1 MPYFLPVL
9 ARIPSFL
16 ENKLGAEAVVKN
28 GVSYAVSAAK
38 NVVSLKLA
46 VAPGEMK
53 IGNAKAN
60 KLKGTADSDIFYG
73 GKGKDKITGVNG
85 RDVAVYRAADAWG
98 KDTIA
103 ATKGTM
109 TLVLGGL
116 TAKKVTRSLNK
127 DTGVMTIT
135 KKADTSQKI
144 TVKGWSAATHSIVYA
159 TAAELK
165 PFATYINAASPT
177 DAQKQAAQ
185 NSVFKAAKLA

>member
-1 MPYFLPVL
+1 MPYILPVL

-85 RDVAVYRAADAWG
+85 RDVAVYDTNAWG
-98 KDTIA
+98 KDTIYK
-103 ATKGTM
+103 TKGTM
-109 TLVLGGL
+109 TLVLAGVAEGDVQTKL
-116 TAKKVTRSLNK
+116 STK
-127 DTGVMTIT
+127 GVMTIT
-135 KKADTSQKI
+135 RTGTSDKI
-144 TVKGWSAATHSIVYA
+144 TVKGWSENTHSIIYNA
-159 TAAELK
+159 TEEQMQGFNEYLA
-165 PFATYINAASPT
+165 AASPT
-177 DAQKQAAQ
+177 DAQKEAAQ